1 MTEHIAKALTDKKK
15 LIFTA
20 QSARNFHQRMLI
32 CRYVFEQGGVPLN
45 PFMMFGYYLYELV
58 ERNAVRNGNNNVL
71 ASCDEVWVFGDIS
84 DGVAAEIEM
93 AEQQGKPLR
102 YFDISGLPDKITE
115 TSRNNLP
122 IEEK

>member
-1 MTEHIAKALTDKKK
+1 MTKHVATTLTEKKK

-20 QSARNFHQRMLI
+20 QSARNFHQRMLS
-32 CRYVFEQGGVPLN
+32 CRYVFEQGGVRLN

-71 ASCDEVWVFGDIS
+71 AHCDEMWVFGDIS

-102 YFDISGLPDKITE
+102 YFDISGLPEKIIE
-115 TSRNNLP
+115 TNRERLP
-122 IEEK
+122 VEE